1 MSRLLVPVAAAEIR
15 FPADRFAPTQHD
27 SAAAK
32 ARFANHYVRFVAT
45 GFDRALF
52 QPWFYRRLSMSF
64 GHIAHRNLD
73 GFYNSWFERT
83 FDQYVF
89 VERALRCRCF
99 GDPAFTYCDVE
110 AALRSGFR
118 PSAFWMPLRACWRSS
133 GRRANVP
140 SCTGCSPSTAFPPSS
155 AVPAIRSSAALRAG
169 PHDQAGL
176 RHYRQ
181 PRPPSRACG
190 WSRVFDAT

>member
-15 FPADRFAPTQHD
+15 LPADRFAPTQHD

-73 GFYNSWFERT
+73 GFYHTWFERT
-83 FDQYVF
+83 FDQYAF
-89 VERALRCRCF
+89 VDRALRWRCS

-110 AALRSGFR
+110 AALQQWLSSSRVLDALAGLLAVER
-118 PSAFWMPLRACWRSS
+118 EARERAELHRLLAKY
-133 GRRANVP
+133 GVPAEFRRAGLPVVRRAP
-140 SCTGCSPSTAFPPSS
+140 RRSP
-155 AVPAIRSSAALRAG
+155 
-169 PHDQAGL
+169 
-176 RHYRQ
+176 
-181 PRPPSRACG
+181 
-190 WSRVFDAT
+190 